1 MKPARRRVFVNVGKI
16 SKLTEANDTV
26 LVPGKVL
33 AGGEIDHP
41 VVVAAFAFSQPSV
54 EKIVAAGGRAIPI
67 EELIKENPRGSRVKL
82 IT

>member
-1 MKPARRRVFVNVGKI
+1 VFVNVGKI
-16 SKLTEANDTV
+16 SRLTEANDTV
-26 LVPGKVL
+26 IIPGMVL

-41 VVVAAFAFSQPSV
+41 VTVAAFAFSQSSV

-67 EELIKENPRGSRVKL
+67 EELIRENPRGSGVKL